1 MPDLI
6 RIDNSGKGCHAGPDP
21 ASTTSAILVVY
32 TTCVNLGYPS
42 RMGYSELPAYERVKA
57 WIRQYIASG
66 QWKPGDPVPSETAL
80 MQQFG
85 ISRMTVNRALRELA
99 AEGLV
104 TRVQGSGTKVAQLH
118 RISSRLAIRDI
129 HEEVVE
135 RGHAHTAR
143 VLHAGKEKASAELAR
158 SLGLRSGATA
168 FHTVLIH
175 YENGLPIQYEDR
187 YVNPAAAP
195 RYLETDFTR
204 TSPTLHLLQNAPL
217 TEASY
222 SIEACLPTAGEAK
235 ELRIKRG
242 APCLAM
248 MRRTVSGAHVASVA
262 RLVYPGT
269 RYSFA
274 GQFQA

>member
-1 MPDLI
+1 M
-6 RIDNSGKGCHAGPDP
+6 GKSD
-21 ASTTSAILVVY
+21 
-32 TTCVNLGYPS
+32 
-42 RMGYSELPAYERVKA
+42 LPAYEQVKA
-57 WIRQYIASG
+57 WIKQHIGSG
-66 QWKPGDPVPSETAL
+66 QWKPGDPVPSEAAL

-104 TRVQGSGTKVAQLH
+104 TRIQGSGTRVAQLH
-118 RISSRLAIRDI
+118 RISSRLTVRDI

-135 RGHAHTAR
+135 RGHVHTTR
-143 VLHAGKEKASAELAR
+143 VIRAEREKAGAEVAV
-158 SLGLRSGATA
+158 SLGLRSGATV

-175 YENGLPIQYEDR
+175 MENGVPIQYEDR

-195 RYLETDFTR
+195 EYLDTDFTQ
-204 TSPTLHLLQNAPL
+204 TSPTLHLLQHAPL

-222 SIEACLPTAGEAK
+222 SIEACLPTAPEAK
-235 ELRIKRG
+235 ALAIKRTE
-242 APCLAM
+242 PCLVM

-262 RLVYPGT
+262 RLIYPGT